1 MFEIYNYM
9 DGCWFKWKVNIREKK
24 GSKRFFLYIVFEVN
38 GYLIYNYCFKI
49 NKVVEKKIEFNFYLI
64 LF

>member
-1 MFEIYNYM
+1 MEGEYEKRKGRKGF
-9 DGCWFKWKVNIREKK
+9 FKYV
-24 GSKRFFLYIVFEVN
+24 VFEVN